1 MALPAFNHLDSI
13 AEGLRQLPF
22 GLITDVDGTISP
34 TAPTPGQAK
43 VSPACRRHLARLCQ
57 QIALV
62 ATVSGR
68 PAAQVKEMV
77 NVRGMVYIGN
87 HGLERLV
94 KDRAELTGDA
104 RGYSEVVQSAIGEL
118 SRLLSEEGLII
129 ENKGITATLHYR
141 RSPDPRLAE
150 KHILEAIRNSPEAKQ
165 LQVMPGR
172 MAINLLPPITANK
185 GTATL
190 ELITE
195 YHLRRGIY
203 LGDDVTD
210 IDAFRAIHASSQ
222 KSDFQGWAIAVTSE
236 ETPGLLVDEADFTLK
251 GVRDVARF
259 LEWLSRTAAQ
269 LS

>member
-13 AEGLRQLPF
+13 TEALRQPPF

-43 VSPACRRHLARLCQ
+43 VSPACRRHLALLCQ
-57 QIALV
+57 QISLV
-62 ATVSGR
+62 AAVSGR
-68 PAAQVKEMV
+68 PAAEVKEMV
-77 NVRGMVYIGN
+77 KVRGMVYIGN

-94 KDRAELTGDA
+94 KDRVELTKDA
-104 RGYSEVVQSAIGEL
+104 RGYLELVQSAIGEL
-118 SRLLSEEGLII
+118 SRLLTMEGLII
-129 ENKGITATLHYR
+129 ENKGITATVHYR
-141 RSPDPRLAE
+141 RSPDPGLAE
-150 KHILEAIRNSPEAKQ
+150 KHILAAIKDSTQVKQ

-172 MAINLLPPITANK
+172 MAINLLPPVAANK

-222 KSDFQGWAIAVTSE
+222 KNDFQGWAIAVTSE

-251 GVRDVARF
+251 GVSEVARF
-259 LEWLSRTAAQ
+259 LERLSQTAAQ
-269 LS
+269 LT